1 MNPEIMEL
9 SAQLKARFDK
19 LQDAYPVKRSA
30 LIPMMMYAQD
40 EFGYVSDEMIEEI
53 ARRLELRTVQVE
65 ETLAY
70 YSMLRRKPMGKYHVQ
85 VCTNVACM
93 LRGGYDILEQAKKR
107 LEIGHKETTKDGIF
121 SLEEV
126 ECIGACTGAPAMQ
139 VNYDFYENLTPRSFD
154 DIIEELDAGRRP
166 EPVPVTS
173 GALHAREPKETILI
187 SKLWGVKDS
196 RKIDVYLQ
204 NGGYK
209 ALEKALKDMTPAAII
224 DEVKKSNLR
233 GRGGAGFPTGM
244 KWSFVPKDSPKAK
257 YVICNADESEP
268 GTCKDRPLMEMVP
281 HQLIEG
287 MVIAGRAIG
296 ANRGFIYIRGE
307 YRYVLDLVE
316 EALAEAYQ
324 RGYLGKNILGSGFDH
339 DLLIHTGAGAYEC
352 GEESALMESLEGKRG
367 YPRIKPPFPAVVGLY
382 GCPTIINNVETLSA
396 VPAIILEGG
405 EAYANRGTPR
415 NGGTRLLCVAGHV
428 NKPGIY
434 EIPLGMNMK
443 EFIFGMAGGIPDG
456 KKLKAV
462 IPGGSSCP
470 LLTAE
475 EVDVPMDYDSVAK
488 IGSMMGSGGMVVMGE
503 DTCMVD
509 MARRIMHFYAHES
522 CGWCIPCREGTTWL
536 RKMLER
542 FHAGLGRSEDIDLV
556 GELAKNM
563 LGRTFCPLG
572 DAAAMPTISIVQ
584 KFRSEFED
592 HLNGRC
598 AYKDTE
604 ALLGAR

>member
-1 MNPEIMEL
+1 MEL
-9 SAQLKARFDK
+9 SPQLGARFEK
-19 LQDAYPVKRSA
+19 LQNAYPLKRSA
-30 LIPMMMYAQD
+30 LIPMLMYAQD
-40 EFGYVSDEMIEEI
+40 EAGYVSDEMIEEI
-53 ARRLELRTVQVE
+53 AQRLELRTIQVE

-70 YSMLRRKPMGKYHVQ
+70 YSMLRRKPVGKHHVQ

-93 LRGGYDILEQAKKR
+93 LRGGYEILEQAKKR
-107 LEIGHKETTKDGIF
+107 LEIGHKETTNDGVF

-126 ECIGACTGAPAMQ
+126 ECIGACTGAPAIQ
-139 VNYDFYENLTPRSFD
+139 INYDFYENLTPKQFD
-154 DIIEELDAGRRP
+154 RIIEELDAGKN
-166 EPVPVTS
+166 PVPVSVIS
-173 GALHAREPKETILI
+173 GALHERDPQETPLI
-187 SKLWGVKDS
+187 SKRWGIKDS

-204 NGGYK
+204 NDGYQ
-209 ALEKALKDMTPAAII
+209 ALEKALQQMTPESII
-224 DEVKKSNLR
+224 DEVKKSSLR

-244 KWSFVPKDSPKAK
+244 KWSFVPKDSPKAR

-268 GTCKDRPLMEMVP
+268 GTCKDRPLMEMDP

-296 ANRGFIYIRGE
+296 AHQGFIYIRGE

-316 EALAEAYQ
+316 EAIEEAYQ
-324 RGYLGKNILGSGFDH
+324 RGYLGKNILGSGFDY

-382 GCPTIINNVETLSA
+382 GCPTVINNVETLSA
-396 VPAIILEGG
+396 VPAIIREGG
-405 EAYANRGTPR
+405 EAYANRGTPK

-443 EFIFGMAGGIPDG
+443 KFIYEMAGGIPNG

-470 LLTAE
+470 LLAADE
-475 EVDVPMDYDSVAK
+475 IDLPMDYDSVAK
-488 IGSMMGSGGMVVMGE
+488 AGSMLGSGGMVVMDE

-522 CGWCIPCREGTTWL
+522 CGWCIPCREGTVWL

-556 GELAKNM
+556 SELAKNM

-572 DAAAMPTISIVQ
+572 DAAALPTISIVQ

-592 HLNGRC
+592 HLHGRC
-598 AYKDTE
+598 AYKNAE
-604 ALLGAR
+604 ALIGAR